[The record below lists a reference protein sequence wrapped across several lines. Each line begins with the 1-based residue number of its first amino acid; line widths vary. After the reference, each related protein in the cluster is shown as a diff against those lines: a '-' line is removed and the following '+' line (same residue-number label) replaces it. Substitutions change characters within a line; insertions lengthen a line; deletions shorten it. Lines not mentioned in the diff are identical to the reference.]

1 MAGVLIR
8 ILFPI
13 LIYLHQ
19 VLPEPF
25 LSSSPSHQDFNPK
38 STLRLLDTA
47 APIGL
52 WDVAAP
58 IGLWD
63 EAAPICFWTQQNLLA
78 CGTQQLLLAFGPT
91 AVPLGYA
98 YW

>member
-1 MAGVLIR
+1 MAGVLIH
-8 ILFPI
+8 ILFLI

-52 WDVAAP
+52 WDVAAICLWDTAAP

-63 EAAPICFWTQQNLLA
+63 TAAPIGFW
-78 CGTQQLLLAFGPT
+78 PT
-91 AVPLGYA
+91 AVPLGFA
-98 YW
+98 Y